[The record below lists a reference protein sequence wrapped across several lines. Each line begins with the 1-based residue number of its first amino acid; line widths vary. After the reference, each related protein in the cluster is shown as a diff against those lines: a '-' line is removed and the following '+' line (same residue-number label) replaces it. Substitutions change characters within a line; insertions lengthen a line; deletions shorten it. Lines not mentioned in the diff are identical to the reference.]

1 MRRRTRKSSAIG
13 CYTNNDGRPA
23 DPKQNTVLHTKLKKR
38 NGSRSGSAEY
48 STLPDDINRISKR
61 RVRFRIAT
69 NGYYRD
75 DSVC

>member
-1 MRRRTRKSSAIG
+1 M
-13 CYTNNDGRPA
+13 
-23 DPKQNTVLHTKLKKR
+23 TVAPPIRNRALHTKLKKR

-48 STLPDDINRISKR
+48 STPPDDINRISKR